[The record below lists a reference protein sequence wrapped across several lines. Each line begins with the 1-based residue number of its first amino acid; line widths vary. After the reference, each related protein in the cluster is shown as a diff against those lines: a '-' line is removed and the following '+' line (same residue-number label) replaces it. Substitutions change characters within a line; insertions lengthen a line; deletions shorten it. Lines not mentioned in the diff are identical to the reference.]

1 METRRRRA
9 RPQADG
15 KLNAECDADAD
26 RSRIIPRDEGDGEA
40 ASDTSIESNKANQPN
55 SIEPKK
61 LLTKDAIRARIRIS
75 LEIDLIAAVLLITG
89 IFTRL
94 YRLEEP
100 RSIVFDELHYGRY
113 VGLYM
118 KRTFFFDSHPPLGKQ
133 LVSAAAYL
141 AGFDGQF
148 KFDRIGSPYDEAVPL
163 YALRLIPAICGSL
176 LIPTGYHL
184 VLELGLR
191 QWAAAI
197 GGILLLL
204 DNALLTQSRFV
215 LMESILMEFS
225 LLGLLCILKFRKVM
239 DRPTSASWWIWL
251 TLGVMNL
258 TCALCV
264 KYVGFY
270 SMVLAIFL
278 IVRDYWSLLPRK
290 SLSDT
295 ILWGHLLLRL
305 AVLIIVTFTVYL
317 SIFYVH
323 LAILSKAGPHDSV
336 MTSAFQASLEGG
348 LASITKGQP
357 LEVTHGS
364 QITLRHTYGRACW
377 LHSHGH
383 MYPLRYPDG
392 RGSSHQQQVT
402 CYSFKDVNNWWIVK
416 KPDRDDLVVT
426 KPSEPIR
433 HGDVIQ
439 LVHGITS
446 RALNSHDVAAPM
458 TPQSQEV
465 SCYIDY
471 NVSMPAQNL
480 WRVEVVNR
488 EQSGDAWHAIQSQV
502 RLIHMHT
509 NAEFALKFSGRQL
522 PDWGFNQ
529 HEVVADRLADQTNSI
544 WNVEEH
550 RYTKSEDQK
559 QRERELISAEMIPLQ
574 VTALSFW
581 EKFAELQVKM
591 LFSGQEGQN
600 SHMYS
605 SGPLEWPLM
614 SRGIAYWVS
623 NDSNAQ
629 VHLLG
634 NIVIWYSGTT
644 SVIAYSALLLFY
656 LMRRRRKCYD
666 IAEEE
671 WEKFVNNA
679 YVLLAGY
686 FLHFL
691 PFLFVERTLFLHH
704 YLPAF
709 VFKVLLTAAM
719 IDHLY
724 YLTGAH
730 RPWSGISYTLRCG
743 TFAWVLFVIY
753 VFKKYAVLSYGT
765 SALSAKDV
773 IKLRWKDTWDF
784 IVHKA

>member
-1 METRRRRA
+1 M
-9 RPQADG
+9 
-15 KLNAECDADAD
+15 
-26 RSRIIPRDEGDGEA
+26 IEA
-40 ASDTSIESNKANQPN
+40 
-55 SIEPKK
+55 
-61 LLTKDAIRARIRIS
+61 S
-75 LEIDLIAAVLLITG
+75 LC
-89 IFTRL
+89 
-94 YRLEEP
+94 
-100 RSIVFDELHYGRY
+100 S
-113 VGLYM
+113 
-118 KRTFFFDSHPPLGKQ
+118 
-133 LVSAAAYL
+133 
-141 AGFDGQF
+141 
-148 KFDRIGSPYDEAVPL
+148 
-163 YALRLIPAICGSL
+163 
-176 LIPTGYHL
+176 
-184 VLELGLR
+184 
-191 QWAAAI
+191 
-197 GGILLLL
+197 
-204 DNALLTQSRFV
+204 
-215 LMESILMEFS
+215 
-225 LLGLLCILKFRKVM
+225 
-239 DRPTSASWWIWL
+239 
-251 TLGVMNL
+251 
-258 TCALCV
+258 V

-270 SMVLAIFL
+270 SMVLAVFL
-278 IVRDYWSLLPRK
+278 IARDYWSLLPRK
-290 SLSDT
+290 SLSSA
-295 ILWGHLLLRL
+295 ILCMHLLTRL
-305 AVLIIVTFTVYL
+305 AVLFVVISTVYL

-377 LHSHGH
+377 LHSHNH

-416 KPDRDDLVVT
+416 NPDKNDLVVT

-433 HGDVIQ
+433 HGDTIQ

-480 WRVEVVNR
+480 WRVEIANR

-502 RLIHMHT
+502 RLIHVHA

-591 LFSGQEGQN
+591 LSSGQEGQN

-623 NDSNAQ
+623 NDSN
-629 VHLLG
+629 V
-634 NIVIWYSGTT
+634 SR
-644 SVIAYSALLLFY
+644 S
-656 LMRRRRKCYD
+656 
-666 IAEEE
+666 
-671 WEKFVNNA
+671 
-679 YVLLAGY
+679 
-686 FLHFL
+686 
-691 PFLFVERTLFLHH
+691 
-704 YLPAF
+704 
-709 VFKVLLTAAM
+709 
-719 IDHLY
+719 
-724 YLTGAH
+724 
-730 RPWSGISYTLRCG
+730 
-743 TFAWVLFVIY
+743 
-753 VFKKYAVLSYGT
+753 
-765 SALSAKDV
+765 
-773 IKLRWKDTWDF
+773 
-784 IVHKA
+784 